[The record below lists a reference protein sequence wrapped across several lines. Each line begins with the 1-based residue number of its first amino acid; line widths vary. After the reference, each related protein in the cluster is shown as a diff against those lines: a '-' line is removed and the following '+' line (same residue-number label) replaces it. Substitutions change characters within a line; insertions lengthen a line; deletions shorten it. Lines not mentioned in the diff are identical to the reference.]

1 MFRYLCGGVLGSHPQ
16 RIDIAMIKTR
26 VAANT
31 NRIDAESTAL
41 ASALQRYRP
50 KGAGIAKYVQLRQA
64 LLGAIEDGLWK
75 PSQKLPT
82 EAQLAAATPFSLG
95 TVQSAYRS
103 LVEHGVVV
111 RIQGS
116 GTFVAEGRHRM
127 DAPWHCRFLDDKG
140 TGYLPVYTKVLTR
153 ELTGERGPWSDY
165 LGQNS
170 DRAVRDLVRIDRKIG
185 INDEFDVY
193 SKFLVRADRFGA
205 FMKKPLRELEGMNFK
220 MLLSH
225 EFGTPVTRLSQTL
238 SVREAPAAVR
248 KVLALEPPSIVTVL
262 DIAAATS
269 GGEPVYYQELYIP
282 PNPRRL
288 YVDDTIRR

>member
-1 MFRYLCGGVLGSHPQ
+1 M
-16 RIDIAMIKTR
+16 
-26 VAANT
+26 AASS
-31 NRIDAESTAL
+31 RRGIQAGPAAL

-64 LLGAIEDGLWK
+64 LLGAIEDGVWK
-75 PSQKLPT
+75 PSEKLPT
-82 EAQLAAATPFSLG
+82 EAQLVAATPFSLG

-140 TGYLPVYTKVLTR
+140 IDYLPVYTQVLAR
-153 ELTGERGPWSDY
+153 ELTGERGPWSDF
-165 LGQNS
+165 LQQDS
-170 DRAVRDLVRIDRKIG
+170 DAAARDIVRIDRKIN

-193 SKFLVRADRFGA
+193 SKFRVRAARFGA
-205 FMKKPLRELEGMNFK
+205 LMKKPVRELEGMNFK
-220 MLLSH
+220 MMLSH

-238 SVREAPAAVR
+238 SVQEAPGDVH
-248 KVLALEPPSIVTVL
+248 KVLALKPHAIVTM
-262 DIAAATS
+262 IEIFAATS
-269 GGEPVYYQELYIP
+269 GGEPVYHQELYIP

>member
-1 MFRYLCGGVLGSHPQ
+1 MEAASRT
-16 RIDIAMIKTR
+16 RIK
-26 VAANT
+26 AAGQ
-31 NRIDAESTAL
+31 TAL

-75 PSQKLPT
+75 PSEKLPT
-82 EAQLAAATPFSLG
+82 EALLASATPFSLG

-127 DAPWHCRFLDDKG
+127 DAPWHCRFLDDDG
-140 TGYLPVYTKVLTR
+140 TGYLPVYTKVLAR
-153 ELTGERGPWSDY
+153 ELTGEHGPWSDY
-165 LGQNS
+165 LGQDN
-170 DRAVRDLVRIDRKIG
+170 DPAARDIVRIDRRIS
-185 INDEFDVY
+185 INDEFNVY

-205 FMKKPLRELEGMNFK
+205 FMEKPLHELEGMNFK

-238 SVREAPAAVR
+238 SVREAPAEVR
-248 KVLALEPPSIVTVL
+248 KVLALKPHSIVTVL
-262 DIAAATS
+262 DISAATS

>member
-1 MFRYLCGGVLGSHPQ
+1 ME
-16 RIDIAMIKTR
+16 
-26 VAANT
+26 AASK
-31 NRIDAESTAL
+31 NRIDAGSTAL

-64 LLGAIEDGLWK
+64 LLGAIEDGVWK
-75 PSQKLPT
+75 PSEKLPT
-82 EAQLAAATPFSLG
+82 EAQLASATPFSLG

-116 GTFVAEGRHRM
+116 GTFVAEERHRM
-127 DAPWHCRFLDDKG
+127 DAPWHCRFLDDQG
-140 TGYLPVYTKVLTR
+140 TGYLPVYTKVLAR
-153 ELTGERGPWSDY
+153 ELTAERGPWSDF
-165 LGQNS
+165 LGQRG
-170 DRAVRDLVRIDRKIG
+170 DAAARDIVRIERKIS
-185 INDEFDVY
+185 INDEFYVY
-193 SKFLVRADRFGA
+193 SKFFVPADRFGA
-205 FMKKPLRELEGMNFK
+205 LMKKPLRELEGMNFK

-248 KVLALEPPSIVTVL
+248 KLLALKSPSIVTVL
-262 DIAAATS
+262 DICAATN
-269 GGEPVYYQELYIP
+269 GGQAVYYQELYIP

-288 YVDDTIRR
+288 YVDDTLRR

>member
-1 MFRYLCGGVLGSHPQ
+1 MHGPDGGETMETANASGS
-16 RIDIAMIKTR
+16 K
-26 VAANT
+26 
-31 NRIDAESTAL
+31 AESTAL

-50 KGAGIAKYVQLRQA
+50 KGDGIAKYVQLRQA
-64 LLGAIEDGLWK
+64 LLGAIEDGMWK
-75 PSQKLPT
+75 PGEKLPT
-82 EAQLAAATPFSLG
+82 ETQLASASPFSLG

-116 GTFVAEGRHRM
+116 GTFVTEGRHRM

-140 TGYLPVYTKVLTR
+140 TGYLPVYTKVLAR
-153 ELTGERGPWSDY
+153 ELTGARGPWSDY
-165 LGQNS
+165 LGQGS
-170 DRAVRDLVRIDRKIG
+170 DPAAPDIVRIDRKIS

-193 SKFLVRADRFGA
+193 SRFLVRADRFGA
-205 FMKKPLRELEGMNFK
+205 LMTKPLRQLEGMNFK
-220 MLLSH
+220 MLLSR

-238 SVREAPAAVR
+238 SVREAVPEVR
-248 KVLALEPPSIVTVL
+248 KVLELKPHSTVTVL
-262 DIAAATS
+262 DISAATS

-282 PNPRRL
+282 INPRRL

>member
-1 MFRYLCGGVLGSHPQ
+1 MSRMQSEP
-16 RIDIAMIKTR
+16 
-26 VAANT
+26 AADNST
-31 NRIDAESTAL
+31 NPGMRKRARAQVRSIAL

-75 PSQKLPT
+75 PSEKLPT
-82 EAQLAAATPFSLG
+82 EAELAASTPFSLG

-127 DAPWHCRFLDDKG
+127 DAPWHCRFLDDHG
-140 TGYLPVYTKVLTR
+140 AGYLPVYTQVLAR

-165 LGQNS
+165 LGQGS
-170 DRAVRDLVRIDRKIG
+170 DPDARDMIRIDRLIS
-185 INDEFDVY
+185 INDEFNVY

-205 FMKKPLRELEGMNFK
+205 FLKKPLRELEGMNFK
-220 MLLSH
+220 MLLSR

-238 SVREAPAAVR
+238 SVREAPTEVR
-248 KVLALEPPSIVTVL
+248 KVLALKPPSIVTVL
-262 DIAAATS
+262 EISAATS
-269 GGEPVYYQELYIP
+269 GGEAVYFQELYIP

-288 YVDDTIRR
+288 FVDDTIRR